1 MTRECRTLVQV
12 SPAPSHDACRF
23 RAQHSHAASPSSF
36 FAFNCRLQEQ
46 HPWIQRQGTRSPASH
61 RVVPLPP
68 RGIRTNS
75 TISNPTI
82 LARITHAELVQLLR
96 GYGWNPYCVEGDA
109 DGCDDVNVQTAAV
122 GSMIALLEA
131 KAAGLWSREHIAN
144 NLLAG
149 LVVGIVALPLAMA
162 FAIASGARPEQGLYT
177 AIVACLLTSL
187 FGGTRLQIA
196 GPTGAFI
203 AVLSII
209 TAQHGIAGLQIA
221 TLMAGVILLAFG
233 AARLGGVIKFIPS
246 PVIVGFTAGIGVII
260 FVGQWKDFFGLSPA
274 PSGLHFHEKLFAL
287 MQALPSINPATT
299 GLALFSLAILIAGP
313 RYLKRIPAP
322 LVAMVAITLLQAY
335 FKFPGVATIGSAFG
349 GIPRTLPSFALPS
362 IPFSQVISLVG
373 PAFTIA
379 LLGSIESLLSAVVA
393 DGMAGTKHNSNQELI
408 GQGIANIVAPL
419 FGGFASTGAIAR
431 TATNIRNGAT
441 SPLAGLVHSGF
452 LILVILLLSPLA
464 SAVPLCCLSAILF
477 VVAWNMSEVPHVL
490 KLVRGSPASDV
501 AVLLITFTLTVLVDL
516 VVAVNVGVILAALM
530 FMRRMSL
537 AVNVT
542 PDLEGSWEPGG
553 LNQPPASPL
562 PPGILVYNIEGP
574 LFFGAAEKL
583 ERTLAH
589 IQRPTKTLILRMGQV
604 PFVDATG
611 IAAIDD
617 IITSFVSHGA
627 IVLLSEVRP
636 NVLRKLERAG
646 LIRHLGSENAL
657 DTLSLAIERARMLA
671 KLSALSSVV
680 EPTMEVV

>member
-1 MTRECRTLVQV
+1 
-12 SPAPSHDACRF
+12 
-23 RAQHSHAASPSSF
+23 
-36 FAFNCRLQEQ
+36 
-46 HPWIQRQGTRSPASH
+46 
-61 RVVPLPP
+61 
-68 RGIRTNS
+68 
-75 TISNPTI
+75 
-82 LARITHAELVQLLR
+82 
-96 GYGWNPYCVEGDA
+96 
-109 DGCDDVNVQTAAV
+109 
-122 GSMIALLEA
+122 MIALLEA
-131 KAAGLWSREHIAN
+131 KAAGLWSRKHIAN
-144 NLLAG
+144 NVLAG

-221 TLMAGVILLAFG
+221 TLMAGIILVAFG

-246 PVIVGFTAGIGVII
+246 PVIMGFTAGIGVIV

-274 PSGLHFHEKLFAL
+274 PSGLHFHEKLMVL
-287 MQALPSINPATT
+287 VQAVPSVNLATT
-299 GLALFSLAILIAGP
+299 GLGLLALALLIVGP

-322 LVAMVAITLLQAY
+322 LVAMVVITVLQAY
-335 FKFPGVATIGSAFG
+335 FHFKGVATIGSAFG
-349 GIPRTLPSFALPS
+349 GIPRTLPSFSLPS
-362 IPFSQVISLVG
+362 IPLSQVISLVG

-393 DGMAGTKHNSNQELI
+393 DGMAGTKHNSNQELL

-477 VVAWNMSEVPHVL
+477 VVAWNMSEVPHVVRL
-490 KLVRGSPASDV
+490 IRGSPATDV
-501 AVLLITFTLTVLVDL
+501 AVLLITFALTVFVDL

-537 AVNVT
+537 AVDVR
-542 PDLEGSWEPGG
+542 PHFEGSSDDMGQAT
-553 LNQPPASPL
+553 LPAGPL
-562 PPGILVYNIEGP
+562 PPGVVVYSIDGP
-574 LFFGAAEKL
+574 IFFGAAEKL

-589 IQRPTKTLILRMGQV
+589 IQRPATTLILRMSQV

-611 IAAIDD
+611 ISAIEE
-617 IITSFVSHGA
+617 IITDFLKHGA
-627 IVLLSEVRP
+627 TVLLSELRP

-646 LIRHLGSENAL
+646 VIRHLGSDNAT
-657 DTLSLAIERARMLA
+657 DTLALAIERV
-671 KLSALSSVV
+671 KALETVKHTCS
-680 EPTMEVV
+680 

>member
-1 MTRECRTLVQV
+1 
-12 SPAPSHDACRF
+12 
-23 RAQHSHAASPSSF
+23 
-36 FAFNCRLQEQ
+36 
-46 HPWIQRQGTRSPASH
+46 
-61 RVVPLPP
+61 
-68 RGIRTNS
+68 
-75 TISNPTI
+75 
-82 LARITHAELVQLLR
+82 
-96 GYGWNPYCVEGDA
+96 
-109 DGCDDVNVQTAAV
+109 
-122 GSMIALLEA
+122 MIALLEA
-131 KAAGLWSREHIAN
+131 KAAGLWSRRHIAN

-149 LVVGIVALPLAMA
+149 LIVGIVALPLAMA

-177 AIVACLLTSL
+177 AIIACLLTSL

-203 AVLSII
+203 AVLAII

-221 TLMAGVILLAFG
+221 TLMAGIILVAFG

-274 PSGLHFHEKLFAL
+274 PSGLHFHEKLIVL
-287 MQALPSINPATT
+287 VQAAPSISLATT
-299 GLALFSLAILIAGP
+299 GLALFALAILLVGP

-322 LVAMVAITLLQAY
+322 LVAMIIITALQA
-335 FKFPGVATIGSAFG
+335 FFHFAGVATIGSAFG
-349 GIPRTLPSFALPS
+349 AIPRTLPTLSLPS
-362 IPFSQVISLVG
+362 VQLSQVISLVG

-441 SPLAGLVHSGF
+441 SPLAGIVHSGF

-477 VVAWNMSEVPHVL
+477 VVAWNMSELPHVIR
-490 KLVRGSPASDV
+490 LVRGSPATDV
-501 AVLLITFTLTVLVDL
+501 AVLLITFALTVFVDL

-537 AVNVT
+537 AVNVEAHI
-542 PDLEGSWEPGG
+542 EGSGG
-553 LNQPPASPL
+553 DTAENRL
-562 PPGILVYNIEGP
+562 PPGSLPPGVLVYSIEGP

-589 IQRPTKTLILRMGQV
+589 IQRPAATLILRMSHV

-611 IAAIDD
+611 ISAIEE
-617 IITSFVSHGA
+617 IIAGFLKHGA
-627 IVLLSEVRP
+627 AVLLSEVRP
-636 NVLRKLERAG
+636 NVLYKLERAG
-646 LIRHLGSENAL
+646 VIRQLGSDNVTA
-657 DTLSLAIERARMLA
+657 TLALAIERIRVIQTAGGAAPQR
-671 KLSALSSVV
+671 
-680 EPTMEVV
+680 